1 MTRLPTKDEILAALM
16 RAVHT
21 AAQAFLAY
29 ISIGMAIQDV
39 DWKHALSVALVAA
52 VYSIVKSIA
61 VGMPETK
68 TSGTLVISDSD
79 EDTVNWNFVVEQPLD
94 ELAKAKTVRL
104 KVNNNAKGDS
114 NVD

>member
-1 MTRLPTKDEILAALM
+1 
-16 RAVHT
+16 
-21 AAQAFLAY
+21 
-29 ISIGMAIQDV
+29 MAIQDV

-68 TSGTLVISDSD
+68 TEGTLVISDTD

-104 KVNNNAKGDS
+104 KVNNNTEVNKNG
-114 NVD
+114 

>member
-16 RAVHT
+16 RAIHT

-68 TSGTLVISDSD
+68 TSGTLVISDTD
-79 EDTVNWNFVVEQPLD
+79 EDTVNWNFVVDQPLE
-94 ELAKAKTVRL
+94 ELAKSNIVRL
-104 KVNNNAKGDS
+104 KVNNNTKE
-114 NVD
+114 VDKNG